1 MVLKVN
7 VFLVT
12 FQKFETAFKTTTL
25 ADISFLLL
33 NARFQSFSNYF
44 RRSHWRCS
52 MKKDILK
59 NFEKF
64 IGKHFCLS
72 LVAHRLGWN
81 LHDLFLNL
89 RLWVQTREEALI

>member
-1 MVLKVN
+1 
-7 VFLVT
+7 
-12 FQKFETAFKTTTL
+12 
-25 ADISFLLL
+25 
-33 NARFQSFSNYF
+33 
-44 RRSHWRCS
+44 

-64 IGKHFCLS
+64 IAKHFCLS